1 MAKGKKS
8 GKKGGKSDSSEQQQ
22 PSGSKQQQEPS
33 GSKQQQPPEARQQQQ
48 QPPGPRQQ
56 QQQPPEAR
64 QQQQQPPGP
73 RQQQQQ
79 PPEARQQ
86 QQQPPGPRQQQ
97 QRPPGPGQQQ
107 QWPRAPGQQQQP
119 PFDPRQQQQW
129 PRGPGQQQQPPFDP
143 RQQQQWPRGPGQQQ
157 QPPFDP
163 RQQQQWPHGP
173 GPQQQQPHGPGQQ
186 QQLPFDPRQQQQP
199 PFDPRQQQQWPRGPG
214 QQQQPPFDPRQQQ
227 QWPRGPGQQQQPP
240 FDPRQQQ
247 QWPHGPGPQQQQPH
261 GPGQQQQLPF
271 DPSQQQPPEARHQQQ
286 QPPEARQQQQPPF
299 DPRQQ
304 QQQQQ
309 LPGPRQQQQRPRG
322 RGQQQQ
328 QPRGRG
334 QQQQQPPGP
343 GQQQQQPPGPSQ
355 QQKQPSES
363 PELPGLQKAVSK
375 ISLSEPSVPKES
387 ALEGLLPHVPPLV
400 TRSSVTGKYIV
411 PHSLQ
416 SQYMSQIPK
425 RSGPDGGKAG
435 RRILVETNMFKIVFN
450 KNFQENVIHYDV
462 VIEPDKPKFLMRP
475 VFEEFRKKNFPNRYP
490 AFDGKK
496 NAYSA
501 QDLPFGDRSKEQEI
515 KVFDEE
521 RQQERSFKMYMKKVA
536 SLNLAWLKNINYGL
550 VELHSEQRCLQALDV
565 ILRHGSANHFVSV
578 GCSLFPHPEPG
589 RVVSISNGMDLWIG
603 VFQSAVVGWRPYL
616 NIDVAHKAFP
626 TPQSVINLMKEL
638 CQDPRSRTP
647 LQRVTA
653 RDVEYNSEKITKF
666 LKGLKVQYEIPG
678 QPHSKRTYRVNG
690 LVECPKNDK
699 FRLDDGS
706 MCTVENYFLQTKKCR
721 LEFPD
726 LPCLWVGSR
735 TNEKKIHLPV
745 ELCTIVAGQVT
756 QRKTDEVQTSKVIRY
771 AATDTHTRKQKIMNG
786 FAKMRLDQQP
796 TLMKEFNLSVQG
808 EFEKVP
814 ARVLQAPKLKYKE
827 NEVNVFKGVWRADK
841 FLHSCELPD
850 NSWTILNLDKYV
862 QDRELYDGLHNKL
875 QAGGKFVNMWIGKA
889 LTPFTTLSIQKNNN
903 ILQYFTEKKEQNLRL
918 VVVIIPNLDNAYSIV
933 KQISELKI
941 TGGIVTQCLKS
952 QTLKKLNDATI
963 TNILLKI
970 NSKLNGINHTFATTF
985 RPPCLG
991 QPCMLVGADVTHP
1004 SPDAIN
1010 IPSIAAVA
1018 ASHDPNAFRYNIEL
1032 RLQPP
1037 REEIILDLQMIMHK
1051 QLLYFFQ
1058 ATGRKPVKIIFYRD
1072 GVSEGQLA
1080 QVMHFEISAIKKAIA
1095 NLEKDG
1101 KHKIALTFLVV
1112 QKRHH
1117 IRLFPTDSRNSDDRN
1132 FNVQAGTIVDT
1143 EITHPTF
1150 IDFYLVSHA
1159 SIQGTARPT
1168 KYRCICDENGM
1179 SEDEIEQLTYYLC
1192 HMFARCTRS
1201 VSYPAPTY
1209 YAHLAAFRARALIRN
1224 VTLNMDNL
1232 SGEQQKN
1239 MTLQMTNSPMFFV

>member
-8 GKKGGKSDSSEQQQ
+8 DKKGGKSDNSEQQQ
-22 PSGSKQQQEPS
+22 PSGSKQQQQPS
-33 GSKQQQPPEARQQQQ
+33 GSEQQQ
-48 QPPGPRQQ
+48 QPSGSEQQQPSEPRQQ
-56 QQQPPEAR
+56 QQLPASS
-64 QQQQQPPGP
+64 QQQQWPHVSGQQQQRPPGP
-73 RQQQQQ
+73 GQEQQRPPGPGQQQQR
-79 PPEARQQ
+79 PSGPGQQ
-86 QQQPPGPRQQQ
+86 QQRPPGPGQQQQRPPGPGQQQQRPPAWGQQQQRPPGPGQQQ

-107 QWPRAPGQQQQP
+107 QWQPGPGQQEQRP
-119 PFDPRQQQQW
+119 P
-129 PRGPGQQQQPPFDP
+129 GPGQQQQRPP
-143 RQQQQWPRGPGQQQ
+143 GPGQQQ
-157 QPPFDP
+157 QRSP
-163 RQQQQWPHGP
+163 
-173 GPQQQQPHGPGQQ
+173 GPGQQ
-186 QQLPFDPRQQQQP
+186 QQRP
-199 PFDPRQQQQWPRGPG
+199 PGPG
-214 QQQQPPFDPRQQQ
+214 QQQQWQP
-227 QWPRGPGQQQQPP
+227 GPGQQQQRPP
-240 FDPRQQQ
+240 
-247 QWPHGPGPQQQQPH
+247 
-261 GPGQQQQLPF
+261 GPGQQQQWQPG
-271 DPSQQQPPEARHQQQ
+271 PGQQEQRPPGPGQQQ
-286 QPPEARQQQQPPF
+286 QWQ
-299 DPRQQ
+299 
-304 QQQQQ
+304 
-309 LPGPRQQQQRPRG
+309 PGPGQQQQRPPG
-322 RGQQQQ
+322 PGQQQQ
-328 QPRGRG
+328 WQPGPGQQEQRPPGPGQQQQRPPGPGQQQQRSSEPG

-343 GQQQQQPPGPSQ
+343 GQQQQRPPEPGHQQQQTSESQ
-355 QQKQPSES
+355 QLCDLET
-363 PELPGLQKAVSK
+363 AVSK
-375 ISLSEPSVPKES
+375 TSLSKPSVPMET
-387 ALEGLLPHVPPLV
+387 ALEGLLPHVPPIV
-400 TRSSVTGKYIV
+400 TRSSVTGRYIV
-411 PHSLQ
+411 PYTLQ
-416 SQYMSQIPK
+416 NQYMSQIPK
-425 RSGPDGGKAG
+425 RSGLGGGRAG
-435 RRILVETNMFKIVFN
+435 RPITVETNMFKIVFN
-450 KNFQENVIHYDV
+450 KNFQENIIHYDV

-475 VFEEFRKKNFPNRYP
+475 VFELYRKKNFPNRYP
-490 AFDGKK
+490 AFDGKQ

-501 QDLPFGDRSKEQEI
+501 QELPFGDRSKEQEI

-536 SLNLAWLKNINYGL
+536 SLNLAWLKNIKYGL
-550 VELHSEQRCLQALDV
+550 VELHSEQRCVQALDV
-565 ILRHGSANHFVSV
+565 ILQHGSANHHVSV
-578 GCSLFPHPEPG
+578 GSSLFPAPEPG
-589 RVVSISNGMDLWIG
+589 RVVSISGGMDLWIG
-603 VFQSAVVGWRPYL
+603 LFQSAIVGWRPYL
-616 NIDVAHKAFP
+616 NVDVAHKAFP
-626 TPQSVINLMKEL
+626 MPQSVINLMKEL

-647 LQRVTA
+647 LQHVTA
-653 RDVEYNSEKITKF
+653 KDVEYNSEKITKF
-666 LKGLKVQYEIPG
+666 LKGLKIQYEIPG

-690 LVECPKNDK
+690 LVGCPRNNE

-706 MCTVENYFLQTKKCR
+706 MCTVENYFLQTKKYR

-735 TNEKKIHLPV
+735 NSEKKIHLPV

-756 QRKTDEVQTSKVIRY
+756 QKKMDETQTSKMIRY
-771 AATDTHTRKQKIMNG
+771 AATDTHTRKQRIMNG
-786 FAKMRLDQQP
+786 FAKMRLNQQP
-796 TLMKEFNLSVQG
+796 TLMKEFDLSVQG

-841 FLHSCELPD
+841 FLSSCELPD
-850 NSWTILNLDKYV
+850 NSWTILNLDRYV

-889 LTPFTTLSIQKNNN
+889 LTPFTTLSVQRNINN

-918 VVVIIPNLDNAYSIV
+918 VVVIIPNLDDAYSIV

-952 QTLKKLNDATI
+952 QTLKKLSDATI

-970 NSKLNGINHTFATTF
+970 NSKLNGVNHTFAPTF
-985 RPPCLG
+985 RPACLAV
-991 QPCMLVGADVTHP
+991 PCMLVGADVTHP
-1004 SPDAIN
+1004 SPDAVN

-1037 REEIILDLQMIMHK
+1037 REEIIQDLQMIMHK
-1051 QLLYFFQ
+1051 QLLYFFR
-1058 ATGRKPVKIIFYRD
+1058 ATGKKPIKIIFYRD

-1101 KHKIALTFLVV
+1101 QHKIALTFLVV

-1117 IRLFPTDSRNSDDRN
+1117 IRLFPTDQRNSDDRN

-1168 KYRCICDENGM
+1168 KYRCICDENKM
-1179 SEDEIEQLTYYLC
+1179 TEDEIEQLTYYLC
-1192 HMFARCTRS
+1192 HMFARCTKS

-1224 VTLNMDNL
+1224 VSLNMENL
-1232 SGEQQKN
+1232 IGEQQKN